1 MIDEELLRD
10 TMDAMFRQDMR
21 KLASD
26 VKSLLE
32 YVRHLDVKLDILQ
45 GDVDELA
52 ESLRLSE
59 RIVELRERS
68 EETMQSR

>member
-1 MIDEELLRD
+1 
-10 TMDAMFRQDMR
+10 MDAMFRQDMR